1 MAEVE
6 PLGIYQFAP
15 ASRHLVIAEDIQ
27 TITLYVQRLYGSRSN
42 RTQLSFTTTAGS
54 AAAGEDFIAVADG
67 RLVFDS
73 PGQTN
78 ASFRLSI
85 LDDALSE
92 ADEFFHV
99 KLTDVQAVAPGL
111 TWPDS
116 SPRLDPQ
123 HSVATVTILA
133 SDVTG
138 GVLSIGPERVH
149 TPEDGVDDTQQ
160 KGRIV
165 LKVRR
170 SDSTATDVRVRVR
183 AYGGACLPCQMT
195 HKLLL
200 SLPFAL
206 TICWTPFSRWDY
218 DCSSF
223 CSGIY
228 RSPGK
233 GGPRLP
239 RGD

>member
-15 ASRHLVIAEDIQ
+15 ASRHLVIAEEIQ
-27 TITLYVQRLYGSRSN
+27 TITLYVQKLYGSRGN
-42 RTQLSFTTTAGS
+42 RTQLSYTTAAGS

-92 ADEFFHV
+92 AEESFHV
-99 KLTDVQAVAPGL
+99 NLTDVQAVPPGL

-116 SPRLDPQ
+116 APRLNPQ
-123 HSVATVTILA
+123 HSVATVTIQA

-149 TPEDGVDDTQQ
+149 TPEDGVDEAQQ
-160 KGRIV
+160 ERRIV

-170 SDSTATDVRVRVR
+170 SDSGASDVRVRVR
-183 AYGGACLPCQMT
+183 AFGGGCLPGHMT
-195 HKLLL
+195 RLRKSS
-200 SLPFAL
+200 SLTFA
-206 TICWTPFSRWDY
+206 
-218 DCSSF
+218 
-223 CSGIY
+223 
-228 RSPGK
+228 
-233 GGPRLP
+233 
-239 RGD
+239 

>member
-15 ASRHLVIAEDIQ
+15 ASRHLVIAEEIQ

-42 RTQLSFTTTAGS
+42 RTQLSYTTAAGS

-67 RLVFDS
+67 RLLFDS

-78 ASFRLSI
+78 ASFRLSV

-92 ADEFFHV
+92 ADEYFHV
-99 KLTDVQAVAPGL
+99 NLTDVQAVDPGW
-111 TWPDS
+111 TWAGS
-116 SPRLDPQ
+116 SPRLNPQ

-138 GVLSIGPERVH
+138 GVLSVGPERVQ
-149 TPEDGVDDTQQ
+149 TPEDGPDETQQ
-160 KGRIV
+160 ERRIV

-170 SDSTATDVRVRVR
+170 SDSVAGDVRVRVR
-183 AYGGACLPCQMT
+183 AYGGAHSPSQT
-195 HKLLL
+195 TVFLLDSCDL
-200 SLPFAL
+200 
-206 TICWTPFSRWDY
+206 
-218 DCSSF
+218 
-223 CSGIY
+223 
-228 RSPGK
+228 
-233 GGPRLP
+233 
-239 RGD
+239 